1 MGMGRERAATSGYRR
16 YLLDTHV
23 LLWAAGEPERL
34 NDSVISILSDESHLL
49 YFSAVS
55 IQEIAIKSALNKPD
69 FYIDAKALTEGLI
82 AAGYLELTMTSGHAQ
97 QLVDLPEMHR
107 DPFDRM
113 LVSQAKAE
121 GLNLIT
127 NDGNIIK
134 HCARYIAITACG

>member
-1 MGMGRERAATSGYRR
+1 MEMGRESAATSGCRR
-16 YLLDTHV
+16 YLLDTPT
-23 LLWAAGEPERL
+23 LIWAAGEPERL
-34 NDSVISILSDESHLL
+34 NDYVISILSNDSYRF

-55 IQEIAIKSALNKPD
+55 IQEIAIKSALNRPD

-82 AAGYLELTMTSGHAQ
+82 AAGYLELPVMSEHAY
-97 QLVDLPEMHR
+97 QLVGLPDMHR

-134 HCARYIAITACG
+134 HCAGYIDLTACC

>member
-1 MGMGRERAATSGYRR
+1 
-16 YLLDTHV
+16 
-23 LLWAAGEPERL
+23 
-34 NDSVISILSDESHLL
+34 
-49 YFSAVS
+49 
-55 IQEIAIKSALNKPD
+55 
-69 FYIDAKALTEGLI
+69 
-82 AAGYLELTMTSGHAQ
+82 
-97 QLVDLPEMHR
+97 MHR